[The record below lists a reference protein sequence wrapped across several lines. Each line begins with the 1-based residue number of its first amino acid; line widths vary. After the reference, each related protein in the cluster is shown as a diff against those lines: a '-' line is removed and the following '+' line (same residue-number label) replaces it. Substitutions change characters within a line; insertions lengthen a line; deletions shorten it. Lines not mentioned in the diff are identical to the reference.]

1 MYQTRWWKCHEH
13 QLGIRAVCVSPEAA
27 AAVLALLPDPSRL
40 AHTHAAGGVTLA
52 VQARF
57 IALLRLRG
65 RRETDQSAEGCDEE
79 KRPQYG
85 AVKASASQAERQ
97 TPAPA
102 EGPPNLRGH
111 SRRYG

>member
-1 MYQTRWWKCHEH
+1 M
-13 QLGIRAVCVSPEAA
+13 
-27 AAVLALLPDPSRL
+27 LALLPDPSRL

-52 VQARF
+52 VQARL

-65 RRETDQSAEGCDEE
+65 RGETDQSAEGCDEE
-79 KRPQYG
+79 KRSQYG
-85 AVKASASQAERQ
+85 AVKASASQAECQ